1 MLQSLTECIF
11 GTLCDQ
17 NFYSLTT
24 VVETL
29 GNDLSATLRQIS
41 LDNGADKN
49 RADNQRELE
58 IIRKASAFTYDDQWG
73 NKRKTA

>member
-1 MLQSLTECIF
+1 MLQYLTGCIF

-29 GNDLSATLRQIS
+29 GNDLCATLRQIS
-41 LDNGADKN
+41 LDNRADKN
-49 RADNQRELE
+49 RADKQRELE
-58 IIRKASAFTYDDQWG
+58 IIRRASAFTY
-73 NKRKTA
+73 A